1 MEPSDKSLD
10 LAAVKEQLASLRGPE
25 YWRCLEELAQGPAFQ
40 ELLQRESPQH
50 ALEWA
55 SALDR
60 RKFLGLLG
68 ASLALAGLSGCAQA
82 PVEHIMPYVRQPEG
96 VVPGR
101 PLYFA
106 TAMPLAGYANG
117 GLLVQSN
124 LGRPT
129 KVEGN
134 PDHPWSPKPVNCPEH
149 AAFGPSD
156 LFAQASIL
164 GLYDPDR
171 SETVRYRYR
180 ETSSWENF
188 RNALVLEWRRLHGD
202 RDAARPRLRIL
213 TGVVTSP
220 TLRNQLRRLLP
231 RFPLGWHQYEPTHH
245 AGAYRGAKLAFNLPA
260 GRAVETHYNISR
272 AKRIVAL
279 DSDFL
284 ACGAGHLRYTRDFAA
299 GRMVRSD
306 RHSDRDMIRLYVVE
320 SCPTVTGSKADHR
333 LVLKAAD
340 VERFALAL
348 AHELGIN
355 VGEAPGDRAF
365 GLPAGWILAVKT
377 DLQAF
382 PGQGLVIPGEG
393 QSAVVHALAHAMNDR
408 LGSVGPQGPVVYT
421 EPIGAD
427 HLAASIEDLV
437 DDMDAGRV
445 DILIILGG
453 NPLYDAPADLG
464 FAAALER
471 VRLRVH
477 LSPYIDETSAQCHW
491 HVPEAHYLESWG
503 DVRAP
508 DGLVSLI
515 QPLIAPLYR
524 GRTASEVLAV
534 LTGQTQESA
543 YEILRAFWRLI
554 FNRDATVHEEAA
566 SFADLDAGMASFAG
580 NFEGWWREALHKGI
594 IDGTQAP
601 PAQGL
606 QVRDDLAAALAGERA
621 EGSAEGL
628 EIVFRPDPTVGDGQF
643 ANNGWLQEL
652 PKPLSQVTW
661 GSVAFLSPATAH
673 QLGLASSTQAADA
686 AQANGKEVILRL
698 GRQEVRGV
706 PVWVQPGHADGSIT
720 VLLGGGRTRVGHVGN
735 GVGYNA
741 YGLVT
746 SNQHWGFAG
755 GLQATPAGRRLRLAA
770 THTHHGIHGREN
782 LINSAS
788 VQDYAHA
795 AGEAAPNRHPRRT
808 LSLYPE
814 RDYGEGHQ
822 WGMSI
827 DLTLCT
833 GCTACVIACQAENN
847 IPVVGKE
854 EVSRGREMHWLRI
867 DTYHKGSL
875 DDPRRLETYFQ
886 PVACVH
892 CENAPCELVCPVE
905 ATVHSADGLNDM
917 VYNRCV
923 GTRYCSNNCPY
934 KVRRFN
940 FLAYADFTTEVL
952 RLGRNPEV
960 TVRSRGV
967 MEKCTYC
974 VQRIRRGEIE
984 ATVEDRPLRDGD
996 VQTACQ
1002 AACPAGA
1009 IVFGDLND
1017 RGSLVRRLQGQP
1029 VNYGLLADQNTRPRT
1044 TYLTAFN
1051 NPNPALPSEQR
1062 VRG

>member
-1 MEPSDKSLD
+1 MMDLNDKSSD
-10 LAAVKEQLASLRGPE
+10 LAEIRSRLAGVSGPE

-50 ALEWA
+50 LLAWA
-55 SALDR
+55 DALDR
-60 RKFLGLLG
+60 RQFLGLLG

-101 PLYFA
+101 PMYFA

-134 PDHPWSPKPVNCPEH
+134 PEHPWSPLPANCPEG
-149 AAFGPSD
+149 AKLGPSD

-171 SETVRYRYR
+171 SATVRYRFR

-188 RNALVLEWRRLHGD
+188 RNNLVREWRQLGSD
-202 RDAARPRLRIL
+202 RDAPRPRLRIL

-220 TLRNQLRRLLP
+220 TLRHQLRRLLP
-231 RFPLGWHQYEPTHH
+231 RYPQGWHQYEPTHH
-245 AGAYRGAKLAFNLPA
+245 AGAYRGARLAFNLPA
-260 GRAVETHYNISR
+260 GRAVEVHYRLDR

-299 GRMVRSD
+299 GRMVRQGQD
-306 RHSDRDMIRLYVVE
+306 HSGMVRLYAVE
-320 SCPTVTGSKADHR
+320 SCPSVTGAKADHR
-333 LVLKAAD
+333 LPLKAAD

-348 AHELGIN
+348 AHALGVA
-355 VGEAPGDRAF
+355 VGEAPGDAAF
-365 GLPAGWILAVKT
+365 GLPTGWIQTVAN
-377 DLQAF
+377 DLWAF
-382 PGQGLVIPGEG
+382 PGEAVVIPGEG
-393 QSAVVHALAHAMNDR
+393 QSAVVHALAHAMNFK
-408 LGSVGPQGPVVYT
+408 LGSAAPQGPVVLT
-421 EPIGAD
+421 EAIGAD
-427 HLAASIEDLV
+427 HLAASIEDLT
-437 DDMDAGRV
+437 DDMSAGRV

-453 NPLYDAPADLG
+453 NPVYNAPADLD

-471 VRLRVH
+471 VRLRIH
-477 LSPYIDETSAQCHW
+477 LSPYFDETSALCHW
-491 HVPEAHYLESWG
+491 HIPEAHYLESWG

-524 GRTASEVLAV
+524 GRTASELLAV
-534 LTGQTQESA
+534 LTGQTEQLP
-543 YEILRAFWRLI
+543 YEILRSFWRLI
-554 FNRDATVHEEAA
+554 FDRDAAVREEAA
-566 SFADLDAGMASFAG
+566 GFAHLDASLAESPDD
-580 NFEGWWREALHKGI
+580 FESWWREALHNGFI
-594 IDGTQAP
+594 AGTQAP
-601 PAQGL
+601 L
-606 QVRDDLAAALAGERA
+606 VSDLRVRNDLAGALASERA
-621 EGSAEGL
+621 EAGGGGL
-628 EIVFRPDPTVGDGQF
+628 EIIFRPDPAVFDGQF

-652 PKPLSQVTW
+652 PKPLLQVTW
-661 GSVAFLSPATAH
+661 GNVALLSPVTAH
-673 QLGLASSTQAADA
+673 RLGLAGSASAGDA
-686 AQANGKEVILRL
+686 AQANGKEVTLRL
-698 GRQEVRGV
+698 GRHEVRNV

-720 VLLGGGRTRVGHVGN
+720 LLLGGGRTRIGRVGN

-741 YGLVT
+741 YQLRT

-755 GLQATPAGRRLRLAA
+755 GLEVAPTGRRLPLAA
-770 THTHHGIHGREN
+770 THTHHLMGGRDLLHSEK
-782 LINSAS
+782 
-788 VQDYAHA
+788 VQDYDRV
-795 AGEAAPNRHPRRT
+795 AGEAAHNNQPRRT

-814 RDYGEGHQ
+814 RAYGEGHQ

-847 IPVVGKE
+847 IPIVGKE
-854 EVSRGREMHWLRI
+854 EVIRGREMHWLRI
-867 DTYHKGSL
+867 DSYYKGDL
-875 DDPRRLETYFQ
+875 DRPRELETYFQ
-886 PVACVH
+886 PVPCMH

-940 FLAYADFTTEVL
+940 FLAYSDFTTEVL

-974 VQRIRRGEIE
+974 VQRLRRGEIE
-984 ATVEDRPLRDGD
+984 ATVADRPLSDGE
-996 VQTACQ
+996 VQTACM

-1017 RGSLVRRLQGQP
+1017 RHSLVRRLQGQP

-1044 TYLTAFN
+1044 TYLTAFR
-1051 NPNPALPSEQR
+1051 NPNLALPGEQR
-1062 VRG
+1062 TRG